1 MTNNHP
7 EKKTRVL
14 MSSESG
20 KLATKQSKIY
30 LVSCLLDRRFFL
42 ECSLIR
48 SYWVKWLRHQIPFYP
63 NAVLPA
69 GRNTITTHQKSRAVI
84 TPALSGE
91 STWTSQMLNY
101 PCRLWSRKICNLEVA
116 VIAEESF
123 FLSRRLIWL
132 QMSTDVTAHS
142 AWRNQSSW
150 SQSTGISF
158 L

>member
-1 MTNNHP
+1 MINNHP

-20 KLATKQSKIY
+20 KLATRQSKIY
-30 LVSCLLDRRFFL
+30 LVFCLLDRRFFL
-42 ECSLIR
+42 ECPLIC
-48 SYWVKWLRHQIPFYP
+48 SYWIKWLRHQVPSYP
-63 NAVLPA
+63 NAALPA

-84 TPALSGE
+84 PPAPSGE
-91 STWTSQMLNY
+91 SAWTSQMLNY
-101 PCRLWSRKICNLEVA
+101 PCKLWSWKICDLEVA
-116 VIAEESF
+116 VIAEVLF

-142 AWRNQSSW
+142 TWRNQSSW
-150 SQSTGISF
+150 SQSIGISF

>member
-1 MTNNHP
+1 
-7 EKKTRVL
+7 

-20 KLATKQSKIY
+20 KLATRQSKIY
-30 LVSCLLDRRFFL
+30 LVFCLLDRRFFL
-42 ECSLIR
+42 KCPLIC

-63 NAVLPA
+63 NAALPA

-84 TPALSGE
+84 PPAPSDK
-91 STWTSQMLNY
+91 SAWTSQMLKY
-101 PCRLWSRKICNLEVA
+101 PCRLWSREICNLEVA

-123 FLSRRLIWL
+123 FLYRRLIWL

-142 AWRNQSSW
+142 AWRNQLSW
-150 SQSTGISF
+150 SRSIGISF